1 MQKSRSTLALALLAG
16 TLSAGSAAAQSV
28 PAAAPGSR
36 SDLRGFVLGGSFSGG
51 VVGRG
56 SLQGGNTVSPG
67 FGVTLGFGVSDR
79 VTLFTR
85 GDYAYRATY
94 LDVGAR
100 YSFVGAS
107 SALRPYVEG
116 AITGAATGLR
126 GGALGEPAGERGIR
140 STAAALTAGAGV
152 EYFVAPNL
160 AVDLGLGY
168 SRGRWIHTEPGE
180 ARIGESGDFSTPRL
194 NLGIRWRP

>member
-1 MQKSRSTLALALLAG
+1 MQKPRSTLALALLAG
-16 TLSAGSAAAQSV
+16 ALWAGSAAAQSV
-28 PAAAPGSR
+28 PADAPGSR
-36 SDLRGFVLGGSFSGG
+36 SDLRGLLLGGSFSGG
-51 VVGRG
+51 VAGMG
-56 SLQGGNTVSPG
+56 MQGENTTSLG

-100 YSFVGAS
+100 YSFGGAS

-116 AITGAATGLR
+116 ALTGAATGLR
-126 GGALGEPAGERGIR
+126 GGGFGDPGERGIR

-152 EYFVAPNL
+152 EYFVAPNFAL
-160 AVDLGLGY
+160 DLGLGY
-168 SRGRWIHTEPGE
+168 SRGRWIHTVPGE

-194 NLGIRWRP
+194 NIGIRWRP

>member
-1 MQKSRSTLALALLAG
+1 MQNLRSTAALAVLAAAL
-16 TLSAGSAAAQSV
+16 TAGPAAAQEAPVAS
-28 PAAAPGSR
+28 PAEKSL
-36 SDLRGFVLGGSFSGG
+36 LRGFMLGGSFNGG

-56 SLQGGNTVSPG
+56 MQGEITTSLG

-85 GDYAYRATY
+85 GDYAYRATF

-100 YSFVGAS
+100 YSLGGAS

-126 GGALGEPAGERGIR
+126 TGSFGEPVEARRIR

-152 EYFVAPNL
+152 EYFVAPSL
-160 AVDLGLGY
+160 ALDLGLGY
-168 SRGRWIHTEPGE
+168 SRGRWIHTGPDE
-180 ARIGESGDFSTPRL
+180 ARTGASGDFSTPRL